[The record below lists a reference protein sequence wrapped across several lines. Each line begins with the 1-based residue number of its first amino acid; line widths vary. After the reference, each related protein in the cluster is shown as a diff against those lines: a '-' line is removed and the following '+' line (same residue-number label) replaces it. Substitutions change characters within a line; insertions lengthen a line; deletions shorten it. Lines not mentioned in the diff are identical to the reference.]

1 MPSFRAE
8 AFMARMQDLLRKKK
22 VVNKPGDGSSAVD
35 ERWSAPSADEDF
47 WIPIKPNSNT
57 RIDTLPG
64 AQNLGEIDDAVY
76 FRNKLFIALNFPMNY
91 MANEDAAST
100 RIQLS
105 YQNVK
110 FARMIE
116 RIQEHIED
124 GLWEVADRH
133 LRLRGFPEELYE
145 DLVIKLTA
153 SSEWRDL
160 SRAEIDNNRIN
171 NANTLKG
178 SLLYA
183 DYDILVKILKHA
195 PEEAEEM
202 IARMKLQ
209 KLEEAKLQILVQNPQ
224 LLGVGVPGA
233 GETQLGAE
241 AGGPNPMLPPDGPPD
256 TGKPEDQAPGSGNE
270 DDGGAG
276 ALKPPQPKGG
286 SGGALAEPEE
296 GEIKRY
302 DLEIQSYGQEQDTE
316 EPDWSEV

>member
-1 MPSFRAE
+1 
-8 AFMARMQDLLRKKK
+8 
-22 VVNKPGDGSSAVD
+22 
-35 ERWSAPSADEDF
+35 
-47 WIPIKPNSNT
+47 
-57 RIDTLPG
+57 
-64 AQNLGEIDDAVY
+64 
-76 FRNKLFIALNFPMNY
+76 
-91 MANEDAAST
+91 
-100 RIQLS
+100 
-105 YQNVK
+105 
-110 FARMIE
+110 
-116 RIQEHIED
+116 
-124 GLWEVADRH
+124 LWEVADRH
-133 LRLRGFPEELYE
+133 LKLRGFPEELYE

-171 NANTLKG
+171 NANALKG

-224 LLGVGVPGA
+224 LLGIGVPGA
-233 GETQLGAE
+233 GEAQLGAE

-276 ALKPPQPKGG
+276 VGAPKPPQPKGG
-286 SGGALAEPEE
+286 NGGALAEPEE

-316 EPDWSEV
+316 EPDYSEA